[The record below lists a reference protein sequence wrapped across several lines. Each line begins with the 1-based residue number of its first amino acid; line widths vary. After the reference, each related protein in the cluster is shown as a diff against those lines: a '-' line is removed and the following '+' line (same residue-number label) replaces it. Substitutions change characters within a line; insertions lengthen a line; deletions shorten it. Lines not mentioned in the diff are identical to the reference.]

1 MIYSKQ
7 VAQGPSPKNRLVDI
21 EITENG
27 RQAIKKGPQANI
39 EHEETDIM

>member
-7 VAQGPSPKNRLVDI
+7 VAQGPSPKDKLVNI

-27 RQAIKKGPQANI
+27 RQVVKKGPQANI